1 MAVSRVNRREVA
13 PAKSR
18 PAQFEHA
25 GNGVDTESVPGVL
38 WLLVLIVPLLVGCTV
53 LVPVNGNAA
62 LTCGAAAGAVV
73 IAWPWFRLYRAM
85 REHERAYPEERQR
98 PWWQRW
104 PWGSPPV
111 PQPQT
116 VVDRFFAG
124 LGIVGGIGLGL
135 LVLACLSG
143 LF

>member
-1 MAVSRVNRREVA
+1 MAVSRVNRGKLEQARA
-13 PAKSR
+13 R
-18 PAQFEHA
+18 PEQFEHA
-25 GNGVDTESVPGVL
+25 RDGANTETVPGVL
-38 WLLVLIVPLLVGCTV
+38 RLLVLVVPLLVGCTV
-53 LVPVNGNAA
+53 LVPVNGDAA
-62 LTCGAAAGAVV
+62 LACGAAAGAVV

-98 PWWQRW
+98 PWRQRW

-116 VVDRFFAG
+116 AVDRLFAS
-124 LGIVGGIGLGL
+124 LGIVSGIGLGL